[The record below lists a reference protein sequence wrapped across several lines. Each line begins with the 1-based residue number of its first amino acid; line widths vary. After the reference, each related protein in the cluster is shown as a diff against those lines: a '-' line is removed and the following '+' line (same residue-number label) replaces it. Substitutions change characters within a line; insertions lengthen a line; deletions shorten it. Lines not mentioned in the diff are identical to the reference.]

1 MGNKITYKSD
11 EYQHDYDTVKT
22 NILKGNKLVT
32 NLNLELSVNIPNMYK
47 ISNISPIEILEKCL
61 RLQKS
66 NDSEIYIKYGKSMA
80 NRKQRRVL
88 SCSDLK
94 AFKALSTQ

>member
-1 MGNKITYKSD
+1 ML
-11 EYQHDYDTVKT
+11 HAVTVVSLSSAACQTELEFLDDQGVRT
-22 NILKGNKLVT
+22 NFQREFGILKMFIRAERV
-32 NLNLELSVNIPNMYK
+32 
-47 ISNISPIEILEKCL
+47 
-61 RLQKS
+61 
-66 NDSEIYIKYGKSMA
+66 IKYGKSMA